1 MEVENYLWCVANAM
15 SVDYSMARAKAP
27 ATIAS
32 AGLFHPVS
40 QFFPSIKQGTRDV
53 IRLELSYSEAISSNR
68 FRCQIRVAVGTAD

>member
-32 AGLFHPVS
+32 AGLFHPEGLS
-40 QFFPSIKQGTRDV
+40 YKLEPLYV
-53 IRLELSYSEAISSNR
+53 IRYYN
-68 FRCQIRVAVGTAD
+68 